1 MVLEIERKFLLNNGF
16 MQIALMLEGVEFKK
30 VNILQFYTKIAPNYE
45 VRFRKTANEFIKT
58 IKIGKGLIR
67 QENETVISEK
77 EFQKQRKN
85 SIANQIS
92 KSRYIFKLNNF
103 PCNIDI
109 YNDCLSDLAIFEIEF
124 MKKSDADVFVLPEFL
139 KNYINKEITFDERY
153 KNKNLALFGLPDFKF
168 NYKKTVK
175 MVEKL
180 NHIKLFFG
188 KNISSYD

>member
-124 MKKSDADVFVLPEFL
+124 MKKSDADVFVLPEF
-139 KNYINKEITFDERY
+139 
-153 KNKNLALFGLPDFKF
+153 
-168 NYKKTVK
+168 
-175 MVEKL
+175 
-180 NHIKLFFG
+180 
-188 KNISSYD
+188 